1 MNNYYKFL
9 VIVVCIICGF
19 LMYFYRKPEQLTCS
33 STDVVHSP
41 AYGKI
46 MNIKREDN
54 RIYIAIFLSP
64 LDVHYQFAPVTGK
77 ITDIKY
83 DATGK
88 FNLAYELNKSN
99 DNEKAIY
106 TIQNDKGKF
115 TVYQIAGF
123 LVRRISVYKE
133 KNDDINIGD
142 TLGLIHF
149 GSRVDLLIENVDDFE
164 LLVKEGDYMNG
175 SHSIIGKYKQK

>member
-1 MNNYYKFL
+1 MIL
-9 VIVVCIICGF
+9 LIISGF
-19 LMYFYRKPEQLTCS
+19 IMYFYRKPSQEISS
-33 STDVVHSP
+33 STDTVHSP

-46 MNIKREDN
+46 MDIKKEHD

-64 LDVHYQFAPVTGK
+64 LDVHYQYAPVAGK

-83 DATGK
+83 DSTGK

-106 TIQNDKGKF
+106 TIKNDKGKF

-133 KNDDINIGD
+133 KADDVNIGD

-149 GSRVDLLIENVDDFE
+149 GSRVDLLIENVKDFE

-175 SHSIIGKYKQK
+175 SHSIIGKYK